1 VRRQIADLIPRQLF
15 HDRYRVVRSIRVGSM
30 GGLYEVVDER
40 TGMPRAL
47 KVISPSLLPPD
58 PEHRARFVIE
68 ARIAG
73 SLVSEHIVRTLEV
86 GVDDALS
93 APFLVTELFRGEFFS
108 TILERGPL
116 PLVEA
121 VLYLSQIALAL
132 DKAHAQGLVHRDLQ
146 PENLFLTPRED
157 GTPCVKL
164 LDFGLAKLWQS
175 DTTLTRGAVGTPLYV
190 APEQLTAPETAGA
203 GVDIYG
209 LGLVAYAFLTGEAY
223 WREEQERHAGST
235 YRLAMATLN
244 HPLEPPTARAY
255 RRKRVELPPAFDP
268 WFATCTALR
277 PESRYVRITEAMLA
291 LSSALGFSTRSATGT
306 LERTE
311 RAPTP
316 SDVMGTIP
324 PASRPKRMPTRAT
337 PSIPLG
343 VPSERSPVGPTS
355 TRNITRL
362 SQAGY
367 TISVDPSRKLVHVRV
382 WGFWTNDIGQQ
393 YLEEFRQKSL
403 PFWGDRWFVLADI
416 REFPAQRPEVGEH
429 VKGTMVLAQQNGIV
443 RAANLVASALSKMH
457 IARLSAEQRLPEY
470 SFFTDE
476 QEAIRWLL
484 GS

>member
-1 VRRQIADLIPRQLF
+1 
-15 HDRYRVVRSIRVGSM
+15 M
-30 GGLYEVVDER
+30 GALYEVNDER
-40 TGMPRAL
+40 TGTARAL
-47 KVISPSLLPPD
+47 KIISPSLLQPG
-58 PEHRARFVIE
+58 PEHRARFITE

-73 SLVSEHIVRTLEV
+73 SLQSEHVVRTLEV
-86 GVDDALS
+86 GVDDTLG

-108 TILERGPL
+108 TILERGAL

-190 APEQLTAPETAGA
+190 APEQITAPETVSSA
-203 GVDIYG
+203 VDIYG

-244 HPLEPPTARAY
+244 HPLEAPTARAH
-255 RRKRVELPPAFDP
+255 RRKRVELPGAFDA

-277 PESRYVRITEAMLA
+277 PESRFVRITEAMLA
-291 LSSALGFSTRSATGT
+291 LSAALGFSTRTATGT
-306 LERTE
+306 IERVE
-311 RAPTP
+311 RVPTP
-316 SDVMGTIP
+316 AEAMPTIP
-324 PASRPKRMPTRAT
+324 PASRSNRSPTRAT
-337 PSIPLG
+337 PSISLG
-343 VPSERSPVGPTS
+343 VPSERMPAGPAS

-382 WGFWTNDIGQQ
+382 WGFWTPDIGRQ
-393 YLEEFRQKSL
+393 YLEEFRLKSQ
-403 PFWGDRWFVLADI
+403 PFWGSRWFVLADI
-416 REFPAQRPEVGEH
+416 REFPAQRPEVGEY

-457 IARLSAEQRLPEY
+457 IARLSAEQGLPEY

-484 GS
+484 GP